1 MQFTIIDILFL
12 ITVALL
18 IFNGLRNGALFS
30 LITLLTIPLGIGV
43 AYYFGPSFT
52 RLLASNGLPATPL
65 ISYIVLF
72 FGTVLILHI
81 IASSVRGVMQKIP
94 VLGCGDSLVG
104 GAIGFVEAWLL
115 WLGLLFVLGTFLHDL
130 QATIQTGSQLIPGG
144 ITVNQFVQWHD
155 FYNNVISNSLFAQ
168 VNHFF
173 VQRLPDLPS
182 LPK

>member
-30 LITLLTIPLGIGV
+30 LISLLTIPLGIGV

-52 RLLASNGLPATPL
+52 GLLASNGLPATPL
-65 ISYIVLF
+65 ISYVVLF
-72 FGTVLILHI
+72 FGAVLILHI

-104 GAIGFVEAWLL
+104 GVIGFVEAWLL
-115 WLGLLFVLGTFLHDL
+115 WLALLFGLGAFLHNL
-130 QATIQTGSQLIPGG
+130 QSTIQAGSQIIPG
-144 ITVNQFVQWHD
+144 
-155 FYNNVISNSLFAQ
+155 
-168 VNHFF
+168 
-173 VQRLPDLPS
+173 
-182 LPK
+182 